1 VRGIAV
7 FWIAIC
13 VLVILAGGLALAY
26 LGFMTYASRRMSS
39 PAAARMAR
47 SQKAVRAAEA
57 AIQAELA
64 RIKAAGQ
71 PVSATQIAPASVAR
85 AENAAVLYERAFA
98 ATKLT
103 QHDRSALRSF
113 LFPLPGSSR
122 DHLVNPAR
130 TIIAR
135 NRTALDLTYKATA
148 RPRCRFPVKWE
159 EGAAVL
165 FPHLSKMR
173 DLCRLMS
180 AQAVLLSIDGDVP
193 RALQAIQAGIALADA
208 LAAEPAEASQ
218 VVRYRLY
225 QMALEALQV
234 VMWAHL
240 VPPDGCRTLYD
251 RLAAI
256 QITGPFVRAAIA
268 DRAAAV
274 TVYHIA
280 QSNPAAL
287 GIRLSPAQSTVL
299 PPAWTVNAAEWLP
312 LLSRRIG
319 LVDQPYR
326 AARAQLAALDDDGRK
341 MEANNADPVAQ
352 MLFLD
357 SDGWASSWW
366 RQRDMAIAR
375 IGLAEAA
382 LAAKACRAR
391 TGAYPDSLT
400 LLRSA
405 VGWQIPQDPFSGRD
419 FVYKRNGEAVVI
431 YSVGPDLRDNGGAPM
446 RQPSGAETRQWRG
459 DIVWRL
465 SK

>member
-1 VRGIAV
+1 MRGIAV

-26 LGFMTYASRRMSS
+26 FGFMAYVSRRMSN

-47 SQKAVRAAEA
+47 SQKVVRAAEA

-64 RIKAAGQ
+64 RIKVAGQ
-71 PVSATQIAPASVAR
+71 PVSATQIAPAPVPR

-103 QHDRSALRSF
+103 QDDRSALRSF
-113 LFPLPGSSR
+113 LRLSPGSSR

-135 NRTALDLTYKATA
+135 NRTALNLIYKATA

-165 FPHLSKMR
+165 VPHLSKMR
-173 DLCRLMS
+173 DLCRLIS

-193 RALQAIQAGIALADA
+193 RALQAIQAGIALGDA
-208 LAAEPAEASQ
+208 LVAEPAEVSQ
-218 VVRYRLY
+218 LARYRLY

-240 VPPDGCRTLYD
+240 VPADGCRFLYD
-251 RLAAI
+251 QLAAI
-256 QITGPFVRAAIA
+256 QIMGPFKRAVIGE
-268 DRAAAV
+268 RAAAI
-274 TVYHIA
+274 TLYQIA
-280 QSNPAAL
+280 ESDPAFL
-287 GIRLSPAQSTVL
+287 GIKLSPMQKTIL
-299 PPAWTVNAAEWLP
+299 PPAWTVDAAEWLP
-312 LLSRRIG
+312 LMTRRIA
-319 LVDQPYR
+319 LADQPYR
-326 AARAQLAALDDDGRK
+326 VVTAQLAALDADGRK
-341 MEANNADPVAQ
+341 MEANDADPVAQ
-352 MLFLD
+352 IVFIG

-391 TGAYPDSLT
+391 TGAYPDSLNVV
-400 LLRSA
+400 RSR
-405 VGWQIPQDPFSGRD
+405 VGWRIPRDPFSGRD
-419 FVYKRNGEAVVI
+419 FVYKRDGDAVVI
-431 YSVGPDLRDNGGAPM
+431 CSVGPDLRDNGGAPM
-446 RQPSGAETRQWRG
+446 HQPSGAETRQWRG
-459 DIVWRL
+459 DIVWR
-465 SK
+465 SSR